1 MVDTLIM
8 AERDTKV
15 IGYFAYLSKSEV
27 ACDEDACL
35 IAGSQ
40 TAMRRY
46 LSISNPKTVHR
57 YTIKKT
63 RFGEIMKG
71 MSLGAAY
78 AFDEESYS
86 RFYPLA
92 LEVGLPVTP
101 ADFTGATPDDI
112 KFMTVRQTGWR

>member
-1 MVDTLIM
+1 M
-8 AERDTKV
+8 AERNTKV
-15 IGYFAYLSKSEV
+15 IGHFAYMSKTEV

-40 TAMRRY
+40 AAMRRY
-46 LSISNPKTVHR
+46 LSISNPETADRH
-57 YTIKKT
+57 TIKKT

-86 RFYPLA
+86 RFYHLA
-92 LEVGLPVTP
+92 LEVGLPVSP

-112 KFMTVRQTGWR
+112 KFMTVRQTGRR